1 MAKRKTIVS
10 EILAEEFRAKELS
23 RRALLKNTLA
33 GSAGLAAAG
42 LVGCATPGTDGL
54 GGGLGG
60 SGGKADEH
68 DGGVHDHDADV
79 DGGADASED
88 AGSDAHLV
96 GMGWAETDAEY
107 LTAFER
113 ALEETIGLSFIQ
125 PGDTV
130 YFKVNCNNGDLY
142 PHSTQPLLIQELANR
157 CRDMGASRI
166 IVGDRSFWGD
176 PNTMGNM
183 EANGVAGAARDAGA
197 ELYVFDDESVDW
209 VAFTQ
214 DQAPT
219 WNGGFRLPLP
229 VVEADHIINLPLI
242 KTHFI
247 TTFTMSLKN
256 ALGLPH
262 AIDRRREGNLDV
274 HVKPNIYIQSA
285 EVNQF
290 ITPSLN
296 VLDGFYAL
304 ITGGPTRRE
313 APGPT
318 YAEPRVFVVS
328 SDRIATDVTGIAVL
342 QTLSPASEEVTQHA
356 AWANPQITAAVDLGL
371 GITGPDQ
378 YDLSGPTVPEIERYR
393 ELARAET

>member
-1 MAKRKTIVS
+1 MAKGKTIVS
-10 EILAEEFRAKELS
+10 EILAQEYRARELS
-23 RRALLKNTLA
+23 RRCLLKNALA

-42 LVGCATPGTDGL
+42 LVGCATPGEPTPSGY
-54 GGGLGG
+54 GG
-60 SGGKADEH
+60 SGGKADGA
-68 DGGVHDHDADV
+68 DGGVAEADA
-79 DGGADASED
+79 GADAAED
-88 AGSDAHLV
+88 AGSSGHLV
-96 GMGWAETDAEY
+96 GMGWSETDTEY
-107 LTAFER
+107 LTAFDR
-113 ALEETIGLSFIQ
+113 ALEETMGLSFIQ

-142 PHSTQPLLIQELANR
+142 PHSTQPILIRELASR
-157 CRDMGASRI
+157 CRDMGASRV

-176 PNTMGNM
+176 NDTMGNM

-197 ELYVFDDESVDW
+197 ELYVFDDDSVDW

-247 TTFTMSLKN
+247 TGFTMSLKN

-262 AIDRRREGNLDV
+262 AIDRAREGNLDT
-274 HVKPNIYIQSA
+274 HVKPNIYHQSA

-296 VLDGFYAL
+296 VLDGYYAL
-304 ITGGPTRRE
+304 ITGGPTRRG
-313 APGPT
+313 AS
-318 YAEPRVFVVS
+318 YADPRVFVVS
-328 SDRIATDVTGIAVL
+328 ADRIAADVTGIAVL
-342 QTLSPASEEVTQHA
+342 QTLSPSTEEVTQYP
-356 AWANPQITAAVDLGL
+356 AWANPQIAAAVDKGL
-371 GITGPDQ
+371 GINGPEE
-378 YDLSGPTVPEIERYR
+378 YDLSGPSVAEIERYR
-393 ELARAET
+393 ALATATS